1 MRPPDAPAGEGSA
14 RVVIRLAGTVQGVGF
29 RYFARREAMRLDVT
43 GWVANLPDG
52 SVEAVGEGDRRSL
65 ERFVE
70 RLSVGPPGGHVTDV
84 ELRWESAIG
93 EFVGFGIRSGWHPG
107 D

>member
-1 MRPPDAPAGEGSA
+1 MRPPDAPAGKGSA
-14 RVVIRLAGTVQGVGF
+14 RVVIRLAGMVQGVGF
-29 RYFARREAMRLDVT
+29 RYFARREAMGLNVT

-52 SVEAVGEGDRRSL
+52 SVEVVGEGDRPGL
-65 ERFVE
+65 EHFVE

-84 ELRWESAIG
+84 ELRWEPATG
-93 EFVGFGIRSGWHPG
+93 EFPGFGIRSGSHPG